1 MYAGTF
7 FRSFFLLRGA
17 RFLIAAPFPGRA
29 RIVWRLVASEGLVAA
44 DVAQDAVMRRGG
56 GFGDVFCVYES

>member
-7 FRSFFLLRGA
+7 FVRSFRSALRGA
-17 RFLIAAPFPGRA
+17 RFCSLLRLPRRA

-44 DVAQDAVMRRGG
+44 DVAQDAERGG
-56 GFGDVFCVYES
+56 A